1 MANPIKQNIPNAV
14 TCLNLLSGCVGVV
27 FAFRGQF
34 DVVAYC
40 MLASGFFDLMDGL
53 VARALGV
60 SSAIGRELDSLADV
74 VSFGFLPGV
83 IYFQLLTGALS
94 KSGTLLTSPS
104 SYPDWLP
111 YLGFIVVLFSAIR
124 LAKFNL
130 DERQQSDF
138 IGLNT
143 PMNAFYVLSLAFI
156 AQSSPIALITELVSL
171 PLFLVSSI
179 VLTSSLL
186 VSEIRLFSMKSK
198 SLGWQ
203 ENQFKYLFLLVSA
216 GLLVALQMSAIPVIL
231 ILYFG
236 FSALHFRVG
245 R

>member
-83 IYFQLLTGALS
+83 IYFQLLSGA
-94 KSGTLLTSPS
+94 LLTSAS

-111 YLGFIVVLFSAIR
+111 YFGFIVVLFSAIR

-156 AQSSPIALITELVSL
+156 AQSSPIALIAELVSH
-171 PLFLVSSI
+171 PMFLMASI
-179 VLTSSLL
+179 GLTSWLL

>member
-83 IYFQLLTGALS
+83 IYFQLLSGALS
-94 KSGTLLTSPS
+94 TSASLS

-156 AQSSPIALITELVSL
+156 AQSSPIALITELVSH
-171 PLFLVSSI
+171 PLFLLASI
-179 VLTSSLL
+179 GLTSWLL

-203 ENQFKYLFLLVSA
+203 ENRFKYLFLMVSA

-245 R
+245 K